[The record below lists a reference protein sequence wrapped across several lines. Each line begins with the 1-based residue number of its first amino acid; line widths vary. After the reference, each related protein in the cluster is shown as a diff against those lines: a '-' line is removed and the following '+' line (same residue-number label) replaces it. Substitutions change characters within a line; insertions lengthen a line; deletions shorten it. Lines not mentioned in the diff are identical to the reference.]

1 MIEKL
6 FILLIYFAFLVV
18 IPFILFC
25 IIDFLVVIFYHK
37 KISNQYYPQN
47 KRLTTY

>member
-1 MIEKL
+1 MMEKL
-6 FILLIYFAFLVV
+6 FILLIYFIFLVV

-37 KISNQYYPQN
+37 KSIIL
-47 KRLTTY
+47 RLLKDEL